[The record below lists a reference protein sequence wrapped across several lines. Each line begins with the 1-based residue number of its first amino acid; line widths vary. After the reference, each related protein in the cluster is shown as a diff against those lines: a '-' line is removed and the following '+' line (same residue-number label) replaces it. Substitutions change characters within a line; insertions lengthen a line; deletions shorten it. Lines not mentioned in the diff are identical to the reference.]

1 MAIDTLKAL
10 YLEELQD
17 LYSANNQMK
26 KIVAEL
32 KVAASNEA
40 LQGMLRKSEEKIQTH
55 NGTLK
60 SIVDSH
66 GERAKEEHC
75 KGMEGL
81 VQEARK
87 HALEQDFADAAVRDA
102 AIISQVQRMSHY
114 GLAGYGT
121 AHALALQL
129 NLQEDA
135 SKLNRSLDDIYEG
148 DRYLSHIAEST
159 VNEDAA

>member
-1 MAIDTLKAL
+1 MTIDSLKAL

-26 KIVAEL
+26 KVAAEL
-32 KVAASNEA
+32 KAAASNGS
-40 LQGMLRKSEEKIQTH
+40 LQNMLGNSEEKIQEH
-55 NGTLK
+55 NSTLK
-60 SIVDSH
+60 SIVEAH
-66 GERAKEEHC
+66 GERANDEHC

-87 HALEQDFADAAVRDA
+87 HALEQDIPDAAVRDA

-121 AHALALQL
+121 AHALALTL
-129 NLQEDA
+129 GLQEDA
-135 SKLNRSLDDIYEG
+135 SKLNRSLDEIYEG